1 MKAIIFDI
9 DGVVIRSESRK
20 SEIIKKALQKVNLYN
35 IPWVKDILKLGI
47 NRILVLDRI
56 YELVKFDK
64 KAVLK
69 NINDECAI
77 LESNSIEN
85 EKVVNFIKSNK
96 KYNLYT
102 NTSLPIAG
110 LNRVMNWLWIKDY
123 FQELLAFENWSKIE
137 NINYVIKK
145 YNIKPEDILFID
157 DNINHINNVKESW
170 VNTLYFSDYNIDIE
184 EYINTLNN

>member
-9 DGVVIRSESRK
+9 DGVVIQSESRK
-20 SEIIKKALQKVNLYN
+20 SEIIKQALQKFNLYD
-35 IPWVKDILKLGI
+35 IPWVKDILKLWI
-47 NRILVLDRI
+47 NRILVLDKI
-56 YELVKFDK
+56 HELIKFDK
-64 KAVLK
+64 ETVLK
-69 NINDECAI
+69 NINNECAI
-77 LESNSIEN
+77 LESNSVAN
-85 EKVVNFIKSNK
+85 ESVINFIKNNK
-96 KYNLYT
+96 KYYFYT

-110 LNRVMNWLWIKDY
+110 LNRVMNWLWLKDY

-170 VNTLYFSDYNIDIE
+170 VNTLHFSDYNIDIE